1 MVEKVSV
8 KMLVGQLFF
17 YLVLM
22 IFIGYLADSPE
33 FEYNPQTHGDLKLI
47 IRHSGKLLG
56 ECVAPDPE
64 EQKKLPLNMRAPM
77 ICPRE
82 RSPVSVRLSL
92 DDRLVLDKMVLP
104 AGLHND
110 GISAE
115 YRNFPVQAGKVRVTL
130 VVNDSQGD
138 QDSTHTY
145 DQEISVGPGESVA
158 LEFSN
163 GFTLYQKGSDFAD
176 TDNSSS

>member
-1 MVEKVSV
+1 MTEKIST
-8 KMLVGQLFF
+8 KMFFGQMMF
-17 YLVLM
+17 YLGLM
-22 IFIGYLADSPE
+22 AFIGYLAEVPE
-33 FEYNPQTHGDLKLI
+33 FEYTPQDHGDLKLI
-47 IRHSGKLLG
+47 IRHSGKLIG
-56 ECVAPDPE
+56 ECIKPDPE
-64 EQKKLPLNMRAPM
+64 VQKKLPLNMRAPM

-92 DDRLVLDKMVLP
+92 DDTLVLDKMVLP

-115 YRNFPVQAGKVRVTL
+115 YRNFPVQAGRVRVTL

-145 DQEISVGPGESVA
+145 DQEISVGAGESVA

-163 GFTLYQKGSDFAD
+163 GFTLYQKGSNLAD